1 MDNPHIMSHWYTK
14 PKSKYHNEPV
24 TIDGVRYDSK
34 GEYLRWNFLKLMEQ
48 AGQISNLRYHVKYEL
63 IPAIT
68 EDVVVHLKTKDKVVT
83 KTVQAAQYYE
93 ADFVYTVTKT
103 GEEVVEDFKG
113 FETDLFRFKAAL
125 FFYIYKKPIRIV
137 KHVNEDVY

>member
-1 MDNPHIMSHWYTK
+1 MSHGYTR

-68 EDVVVHLKTKDKVVT
+68 KEVVVHLKTKDKVVT

>member
-1 MDNPHIMSHWYTK
+1 MSHWYNK

-24 TIDGVRYDSK
+24 VVDGVRYDGK
-34 GEYLRWNFLKLMEQ
+34 NEYRRFCFLKLMEQ
-48 AGQISNLRYHVKYEL
+48 AGEISNLRYHVNYEL

-83 KTVQAAQYYE
+83 KTVQSARYYE
-93 ADFVYTVTKT
+93 ADFVYVNKN

-113 FETDLFRFKAAL
+113 QETDLFQFKAAL
-125 FFYIYKKPIRIV
+125 FRYKYGKDIKVV
-137 KHVNEDVY
+137 KLVNQSVN